1 MPRCRGAASRGQVL
15 LLRLLLVCA
24 LVAAARQE
32 GEFTR
37 ENVPSPPENVRR
49 SPNVILKHPRLLR
62 VPLVRARWD
71 YSDTREP
78 FMDTLLGEREGY
90 VFIWGGHE

>member
-24 LVAAARQE
+24 LVATARQE
-32 GEFTR
+32 GEFTW
-37 ENVPSPPENVRR
+37 ENLPAGEHVAFTKCNFKAPAFASR
-49 SPNVILKHPRLLR
+49 SACQSALGL
-62 VPLVRARWD
+62 
-71 YSDTREP
+71 YSEP

-90 VFIWGGHE
+90 VFIWEGRE